1 MNDCHRPDIACW
13 SFGGS
18 KECLDLWQNLH
29 TIWWREGRIIWRG
42 VGWTNG
48 RVGWND
54 RLGIGALI
62 SLTGLLWPN
71 YWNGRFMPCSTSES
85 GSSSLVLVPLRLY
98 WWPEN
103 KSSVGAEWKYLYI
116 HLQSLLEPTSMFF
129 SSNIMYGANWLNL
142 RNSAVYSS
150 TVCFTAAVGWIVPP
164 SLSEL
169 LLRRIYHKNS

>member
-1 MNDCHRPDIACW
+1 MCGAGSASKVGGFQFSCADTLLMNDCHRPDIACW

-18 KECLDLWQNLH
+18 KKCLNLWQNLH

-54 RLGIGALI
+54 RLGIGAPI
-62 SLTGLLWPN
+62 NLTGLLWPN

-85 GSSSLVLVPLRLY
+85 GSSSLILVPLRLY

-129 SSNIMYGANWLNL
+129 FHL
-142 RNSAVYSS
+142 
-150 TVCFTAAVGWIVPP
+150 T
-164 SLSEL
+164 SLWCEL
-169 LLRRIYHKNS
+169 TQS